1 MRIYLLDN
9 TDGEEAVPFSDETYK
24 CSSETI
30 EGFCGGVEALKQ
42 SMEKELTT
50 ERCQNVI
57 YSWAYGI
64 EAEKLIGKGR
74 EYVKAELKRMVSDCL
89 LRDDRV
95 VSLGD
100 FDFDFDG
107 DICRCE
113 FDVRSKFGDIKTGLE
128 VNV

>member
-9 TDGEEAVPFSDETYK
+9 AYSPAAEPYSDKTYK
-24 CSSETI
+24 CSAETI
-30 EGFCGGVEALKQ
+30 EGFCEGVEALKQ
-42 SMEKELTT
+42 SIEKELTT

-74 EYVKAELKRMVSDCL
+74 EYVKAELKRMITDCL
-89 LRDDRV
+89 LKDDRV

-100 FDFDFDG
+100 FSFSFDG
-107 DICRCE
+107 DSCRCE